1 MNNIISD
8 QCVDDETMP
17 MMQHNGIPPFNA
29 QAFVI
34 SVSRQKEYA
43 DALQCSN
50 DEKRTPN
57 LSQSQEDSICIDHG
71 VLGADQTA
79 AVANN
84 GLIQNDGS
92 SPSVN
97 KQGLAILNLPTDRPR
112 APQHS
117 ADGAQW
123 PIRLSKQLTQSLKS
137 MAQEHDVDLSAVLL
151 AAWSAVLSRLSGQC
165 EYHIAVQGLALG
177 RRARAADPSAYSS
190 LRVDLSGDPSTV
202 QLLEHVKRAA
212 LDSEDHQL
220 DINQVAFSC
229 NREEGLST
237 MGLGLSSPGAVIVG
251 FELELNLKDED
262 DRIVGVMC
270 YATAL
275 FDSLTIERH
284 VGYLN
289 LMLEGMVSDATQL
302 VSKIDI
308 ISPAERT
315 LLLETW
321 NETPPLHQEYQ
332 TIHQL
337 FEEQVKRTP
346 TAIALVHEDQEL
358 TYSELNER
366 SNGLAHQLIEL
377 GVKPDA
383 LVAICVERSLA
394 MIVAILAVLKAGGA
408 YVPLDPTYPS
418 ERLRSILE
426 DAAPAV
432 MVVDKADR
440 AVPGLTSRHLAY
452 IIYTSGS
459 TGKPK
464 GVMVEHR
471 GVVNLAQTH
480 CQLCGI
486 RESSRVLQ
494 FASISF
500 DSSVWE
506 IVLALSSGAALYLLP
521 DSIRL
526 DRDKTWDYMHRHS
539 INLAGFTP
547 SFLQDGKG
555 LPHLIESLTLSF
567 GGEALSSALLQALIN
582 QRITVINDYGP
593 TEATVSATSWRCPV
607 DYKSDIVPIGRPVI
621 HSRVYV
627 LDAYRQPVPLGATGE
642 LYIGGVAVARGYLNR
657 PELTAERF
665 LPDPF
670 SEMRDARMYRT
681 GDLGRY
687 LPDGNLVHLGRTD
700 DQVKIRGF
708 RIELGEIESC
718 LLEHD
723 WVSEAAVLAL
733 DAGDDKQLVAYVVAK
748 PGYQLA
754 HHLRAHVAA
763 KLPQYMVPAA
773 FVRLEVMPLTPN
785 DKLDRKALP
794 APDEEA
800 FARET
805 YEAPRG
811 DIENKLAAI
820 WAELLPIKRISRYDS
835 FFALGGHSLLA
846 ARMLQHLKRL
856 GLTVSVRTLFE
867 FPTLSALAL
876 ELQEHQV
883 TIVPSNLITSE
894 TTTLTPETLPLIEL
908 TQSDIDHI
916 VERVPGG
923 VANIQDIYPLSPL
936 QDGILFHHL
945 LATEGDPYLLTS
957 IMAFE
962 SRKLLD
968 HYLDAFQKVADRHDI
983 LRTAFFWEGLST
995 SAQVVCR
1002 SAPLPVLELTLDPAD
1017 GPIKEQLG
1025 RRFNPKH
1032 YRIDLCQA
1040 PLLRFIVAKDANGQW
1055 LLVQLL
1061 HHLTG
1066 DHDAAEEMNIE
1077 IRAFMDGL
1085 GGSLQAPRPFRELI
1099 AQSRLK
1105 SSPEAHEKFFKEML
1119 EDVDEPTLP
1128 FGLAAV
1134 YNGGAEVTESHQILP
1149 QSLNT
1154 RLRIQARKLGVGL
1167 ATLCHVAWAQV
1178 LARTSGQQ
1186 RVVFGTV
1193 LFGRMQADGGSGNAL
1208 GLSIN
1213 TLPFRCDID
1222 ERGVREC
1229 VQDTHSR
1236 LMALLEHEHAS
1247 LALAQLCSNVPAG
1260 TSLFSG
1266 LLNYRHT
1273 SLPSNGSTTSGA
1285 EFVSEEEQF
1294 QYPGVEFLSGQE
1306 RTNYPFCLSVEDF
1319 GTALGLTAQVMHPV
1333 DPVRVCT
1340 YVRQAMESLV
1350 EALETTSDVPVQQL
1364 EALPVEERQM
1374 LLREWNATQEDYPA
1388 DLCLHHLF
1396 EQQVERTPEAIAVVY
1411 EDQSLTYAEVNTRAN
1426 CLAHRLIGLGVQPD
1440 VLVAICVER
1449 SPATIIGIL
1458 AILKAG
1464 GAYVPLDPFYASD
1477 RLRDIISDAAPTILI
1492 ADQAG
1497 RNALRKSTLKSL
1509 AVLDPNAPDQ
1519 KSNSNPNVIG
1529 LTSRHL
1535 AYVIYTSGSTGKP
1548 KGVMLEH
1555 QGAVNLVYKRPERF
1569 EIHTRSRVLQNTSV
1583 SFDHSVSEIFSTLHC
1598 GASLYLLQ
1606 DGIRLDRHRL
1616 WDFLARNAI
1625 THVSFTPTLLHD
1637 CKDLVTLKA
1646 LQAFIVMGE
1655 TMPPHLP
1662 GLLRTMA
1669 PNSIVI
1675 NSYGPTETSVSTTL
1689 WKWHSDF
1696 SGHMVPIGRPL
1707 PNKRV
1712 YLLDTHGNPVPLG
1725 VLGEIYIGG
1734 VGVARGYLNRPELT
1748 AEKFMPDPFSSE
1760 LGARMYRTGDMARY
1774 LPNGNLVHMG
1784 RNDHQVKIRGFRIE
1798 LGEIEMQLNDHPL
1811 VSESLVI
1818 VLGEKSDKR
1827 LVAYVIASNVQQQV
1841 E

>member
-1 MNNIISD
+1 
-8 QCVDDETMP
+8 MP

-34 SVSRQKEYA
+34 PVSRQKEYA
-43 DALQCSN
+43 DALQCSK

-57 LSQSQEDSICIDHG
+57 PSQSQEDSICIDRG

-84 GLIQNDGS
+84 GLIQQIADGCPSMNVFEGSEHSSISRSHSAKMSVIDCGGSTRVASPESEDPPSLESHGHAATKPHRSLSEETLDDIKASPFSAPSVLSRGGTNDLKDATPSSDEIVLNDGS

-97 KQGLAILNLPTDRPR
+97 KQGPAILNLPTDRPR
-112 APQHS
+112 VPQHS

-137 MAQEHDVDLSAVLL
+137 MAQEHGVDLSAVLL
-151 AAWSAVLSRLSGQC
+151 AAWSAVLSRLSGQR

-177 RRARAADPSAYSS
+177 RRVRATDPSAYSS

-229 NREEGLST
+229 NREEGSST
-237 MGLGLSSPGAVIVG
+237 VRLGLSSPGAVIVG
-251 FELELNLKDED
+251 FELELILKDED
-262 DRIVGVMC
+262 DRIVGVMY

-275 FDSLTIERH
+275 FDSRTIERH

-332 TIHQL
+332 TMHQL

-358 TYSELNER
+358 TYSELNAR
-366 SNGLAHQLIEL
+366 SNGIAHQLIEL

-432 MVVDKADR
+432 MVVDKAGR
-440 AVPGLTSRHLAY
+440 AVFGETTLNSLTLVDPNTPSAHPTINPQVQGLTSRHLAY

-464 GVMVEHR
+464 GVMIEHR

-486 RESSRVLQ
+486 RESRRVLQ

-500 DSSVWE
+500 DSSVWD

-547 SFLQDGKG
+547 SFLQDGKD

-607 DYKSDIVPIGRPVI
+607 DYKGDIVPIGRPVI

-665 LPDPF
+665 LSDPF
-670 SEMRDARMYRT
+670 SKMRDARMYRT

-700 DQVKIRGF
+700 DQIKIRGF

-733 DAGDDKQLVAYVVAK
+733 DAGDDNQLVAYVVAK
-748 PGYQLA
+748 PEYQLA

-773 FVRLEVMPLTPN
+773 FIRLEVMPLTPN

-846 ARMLQHLKRL
+846 ARMLRHLKRL

-867 FPTLSALAL
+867 FPTLSALAR
-876 ELQEHQV
+876 ELREHQV
-883 TIVPSNLITSE
+883 TTVPPNLITSE

-908 TQSDIDHI
+908 IQSDIDHI

-945 LATEGDPYLLTS
+945 LATEGDPYLLMS

-962 SRKLLD
+962 SRELLD
-968 HYLDAFQKVADRHDI
+968 RYLDAFQKVADRHDI

-995 SAQVVCR
+995 SAQVVCC

-1017 GPIKEQLG
+1017 GPIKEQLD

-1105 SSPEAHEKFFKEML
+1105 SSPEAHERFFKEML

-1128 FGLAAV
+1128 FGLTAV
-1134 YNGGAEVTESHQILP
+1134 YNGGTEVTESHQILP

-1186 RVVFGTV
+1186 RVVLGTV

-1247 LALAQLCSNVPAG
+1247 LALAQLCSSVPAG

-1285 EFVSEEEQF
+1285 EFVSEEEKF

-1333 DPVRVCT
+1333 DPVR
-1340 YVRQAMESLV
+1340 
-1350 EALETTSDVPVQQL
+1350 
-1364 EALPVEERQM
+1364 
-1374 LLREWNATQEDYPA
+1374 
-1388 DLCLHHLF
+1388 
-1396 EQQVERTPEAIAVVY
+1396 I
-1411 EDQSLTYAEVNTRAN
+1411 
-1426 CLAHRLIGLGVQPD
+1426 
-1440 VLVAICVER
+1440 
-1449 SPATIIGIL
+1449 
-1458 AILKAG
+1458 
-1464 GAYVPLDPFYASD
+1464 
-1477 RLRDIISDAAPTILI
+1477 
-1492 ADQAG
+1492 
-1497 RNALRKSTLKSL
+1497 
-1509 AVLDPNAPDQ
+1509 
-1519 KSNSNPNVIG
+1519 
-1529 LTSRHL
+1529 
-1535 AYVIYTSGSTGKP
+1535 
-1548 KGVMLEH
+1548 
-1555 QGAVNLVYKRPERF
+1555 
-1569 EIHTRSRVLQNTSV
+1569 
-1583 SFDHSVSEIFSTLHC
+1583 
-1598 GASLYLLQ
+1598 
-1606 DGIRLDRHRL
+1606 
-1616 WDFLARNAI
+1616 
-1625 THVSFTPTLLHD
+1625 
-1637 CKDLVTLKA
+1637 
-1646 LQAFIVMGE
+1646 
-1655 TMPPHLP
+1655 
-1662 GLLRTMA
+1662 
-1669 PNSIVI
+1669 
-1675 NSYGPTETSVSTTL
+1675 
-1689 WKWHSDF
+1689 
-1696 SGHMVPIGRPL
+1696 
-1707 PNKRV
+1707 
-1712 YLLDTHGNPVPLG
+1712 
-1725 VLGEIYIGG
+1725 
-1734 VGVARGYLNRPELT
+1734 
-1748 AEKFMPDPFSSE
+1748 
-1760 LGARMYRTGDMARY
+1760 
-1774 LPNGNLVHMG
+1774 
-1784 RNDHQVKIRGFRIE
+1784 
-1798 LGEIEMQLNDHPL
+1798 
-1811 VSESLVI
+1811 
-1818 VLGEKSDKR
+1818 
-1827 LVAYVIASNVQQQV
+1827 
-1841 E
+1841 